1 MLYFSLQGK
10 ADNFLTSGQL
20 LPDNLT
26 VVCAKKDMP
35 LKLRM
40 QDVRLISSNNFYL
53 YDPIKSNR
61 CNCQLCLAK
70 NEIKINVNIK
80 INLYLKFR

>member
-1 MLYFSLQGK
+1 MLCFCVQGK

-40 QDVRLISSNNFYL
+40 QDVRVISSNNLYL
-53 YDPIKSNR
+53 YSAIKSN
-61 CNCQLCLAK
+61 
-70 NEIKINVNIK
+70 
-80 INLYLKFR
+80 